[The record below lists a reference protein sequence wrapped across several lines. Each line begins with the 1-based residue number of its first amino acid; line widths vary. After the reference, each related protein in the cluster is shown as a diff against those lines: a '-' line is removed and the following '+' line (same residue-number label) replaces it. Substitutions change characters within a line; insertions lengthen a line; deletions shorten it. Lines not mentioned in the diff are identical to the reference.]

1 MFRNALIQGASRGIG
16 LQMCRYLLSR
26 HTNVIATCRDPA
38 KALDLTRLRHEHGDM
53 LTIFRVDVQDEA
65 QIKELSA
72 QVGDKKLDL
81 LINCA
86 GILHPSGKG
95 ETSLREVNSQDMSAT
110 IATNTFGPLL
120 MAKYFNSNLAK
131 KKSEN
136 GTAKAG
142 KGSNNREAAGVLV
155 NMSARVGSISDN
167 GLGGWYSY
175 RMSKAALN
183 MATKNLSIEL
193 GRKQVIC
200 VSLHPG
206 TVNTD
211 LSSRYLKNVDP
222 AKVFTPEF
230 SVDCLMNII
239 NGLELKDNG
248 KFFAWDG
255 EEIPW

>member
-1 MFRNALIQGASRGIG
+1 
-16 LQMCRYLLSR
+16 
-26 HTNVIATCRDPA
+26 
-38 KALDLTRLRHEHGDM
+38 
-53 LTIFRVDVQDEA
+53 
-65 QIKELSA
+65 
-72 QVGDKKLDL
+72 
-81 LINCA
+81 
-86 GILHPSGKG
+86 
-95 ETSLREVNSQDMSAT
+95 
-110 IATNTFGPLL
+110 
-120 MAKYFNSNLAK
+120 
-131 KKSEN
+131 
-136 GTAKAG
+136 
-142 KGSNNREAAGVLV
+142 
-155 NMSARVGSISDN
+155 
-167 GLGGWYSY
+167 
-175 RMSKAALN
+175 MSKAALN